1 MLNSAQ
7 SSADTRLASNST
19 TGVGFTGMPDR
30 QVPDTVIGPPRPSG
44 ADFFLPR
51 RGAKSL
57 DAARVRIVRIGS
69 RQGGGSSSGTGGGQ
83 NPAGGSSS
91 QE

>member
-1 MLNSAQ
+1 MAES
-7 SSADTRLASNST
+7 
-19 TGVGFTGMPDR
+19 

-57 DAARVRIVRIGS
+57 DAAQIRIVHPNDPS
-69 RQGGGSSSGTGGGQ
+69 GGGSS
-83 NPAGGSSS
+83 AGGPASTNGSKK
-91 QE
+91 